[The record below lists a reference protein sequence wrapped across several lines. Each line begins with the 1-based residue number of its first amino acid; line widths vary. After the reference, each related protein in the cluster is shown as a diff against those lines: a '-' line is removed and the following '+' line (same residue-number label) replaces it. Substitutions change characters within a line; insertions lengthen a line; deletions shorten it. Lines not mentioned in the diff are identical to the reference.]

1 MDSEFSYAPSED
13 LNTLGPD
20 ARHRST
26 GSHKSTSSK
35 GSKSSKSS
43 KTSRKDPFSDFH
55 APPTKHSARESYMS
69 SVSEYSAR
77 EKDVAEPVT
86 VTRVERDLGEVN
98 RVDLQSES
106 SIKLGKLPTV
116 KGRPE
121 QKLPDMSYNTNVEAP
136 VPPRSSRRPKSGI
149 YTAQDIDLPTK
160 EKGHKPLHSITDDLE
175 KLMASAASAGDLEP
189 EYEGR
194 DDSSSK
200 YSHSRKTTD
209 TTSPQFEYADRF
221 LPPRPSPTDVER
233 ARVVSQEIRQGM
245 GEKEIGEEREIG
257 KRPEQPQFSSG
268 QPQFRSEQPQL
279 SSEQPQVSPGQSQF
293 SSGQYEQVRSEQSEQ
308 TEQPE
313 QPQFRPEQSKHF
325 SPESKQFSPESE
337 QFAPKHSDHFSPV
350 TEGAV
355 EWKHSGH
362 PYRQSLSSTDPSVHY
377 PPDDNDY
384 YDIDEPVIVNPP
396 ARVKSVKD
404 STHNLNK
411 GKKKTKKRVK
421 SHASK
426 SHLKPFTYSTL
437 ISLLESTNGTVIGE
451 EFTQLNLPIRQ
462 KQLVERIVDSLS
474 RLTLDML
481 VDEQRYEIGIRR
493 LESALRVL
501 EGFM

>member
-1 MDSEFSYAPSED
+1 MESEFSYAPSEE

-20 ARHRST
+20 GRHRST
-26 GSHKSTSSK
+26 GSHKSNSSK
-35 GSKSSKSS
+35 GSKSSKSSRASKSS

-55 APPTKHSARESYMS
+55 APPTKHSARDSYMS
-69 SVSEYSAR
+69 SLSEYSGR

-149 YTAQDIDLPTK
+149 YTAQDIDLPTT
-160 EKGHKPLHSITDDLE
+160 EKGHKQQHSMLQSITEDLE
-175 KLMASAASAGDLEP
+175 KLMASAASAGDLEQK
-189 EYEGR
+189 YEGR

-209 TTSPQFEYADRF
+209 TTSPLLEAGDRF

-245 GEKEIGEEREIG
+245 GKEFGEEIQTERSEH
-257 KRPEQPQFSSG
+257 PEQS
-268 QPQFRSEQPQL
+268 
-279 SSEQPQVSPGQSQF
+279 QVSPERYEFNPGPSEHPEHSEQYPEQSGQF
-293 SSGQYEQVRSEQSEQ
+293 SPEQSKQFRPESEHLDSQSEQYPEQSYQYPEQSEQ
-308 TEQPE
+308 HAEK
-313 QPQFRPEQSKHF
+313 SKNF
-325 SPESKQFSPESE
+325 SPESDHSPTKEWNSR
-337 QFAPKHSDHFSPV
+337 HSV
-350 TEGAV
+350 
-355 EWKHSGH
+355 
-362 PYRQSLSSTDPSVHY
+362 STDHSVPY

-384 YDIDEPVIVNPP
+384 YDIEEPVIVNPP

-462 KQLVERIVDSLS
+462 KQLVEKIVDSLS

>member
-1 MDSEFSYAPSED
+1 
-13 LNTLGPD
+13 
-20 ARHRST
+20 
-26 GSHKSTSSK
+26 
-35 GSKSSKSS
+35 
-43 KTSRKDPFSDFH
+43 
-55 APPTKHSARESYMS
+55 MS
-69 SVSEYSAR
+69 SVSEYSGR

-116 KGRPE
+116 KGKPE

-149 YTAQDIDLPTK
+149 YTAQDIDLPTT
-160 EKGHKPLHSITDDLE
+160 EKGHKQHHSMLQSITDDLE

-209 TTSPQFEYADRF
+209 TTSPLLEASDRF

-245 GEKEIGEEREIG
+245 GREFGEEIGSEVQEPEQI
-257 KRPEQPQFSSG
+257 RPEQSQSRPERYDFNPG
-268 QPQFRSEQPQL
+268 PSEHPG
-279 SSEQPQVSPGQSQF
+279 SSEQYAEQSRQLSPEQPKHFGAESEHLGSQSANF
-293 SSGQYEQVRSEQSEQ
+293 APESLGPESEQYPEQSEQ
-308 TEQPE
+308 YPE
-313 QPQFRPEQSKHF
+313 KSYRYPEQSEH
-325 SPESKQFSPESE
+325 SPTKEWNSR
-337 QFAPKHSDHFSPV
+337 HSV
-350 TEGAV
+350 
-355 EWKHSGH
+355 
-362 PYRQSLSSTDPSVHY
+362 STDHSAPY

-384 YDIDEPVIVNPP
+384 YDIEEPVIVNPP

-462 KQLVERIVDSLS
+462 KQLVEKIVDSLS